1 MEKEASIPD
10 HCVAFS
16 LSDASDPDYQV
27 QCQHNHEDICE
38 QCEAL
43 NETLREIDS
52 RINCCHFSSD
62 DEREEAIYI
71 MQSSKLAIRSWQCH
85 ILRSFNQDQAR
96 LDFLDLLDNET
107 VLIVNDWAM
116 KFLPQRYRESQSD
129 WFGKRGISWHIS
141 VVYRRSDSQLQWQG
155 YVHIIQSCSQD
166 STSVIS
172 IMQDVLRSVKSE
184 YPNVTKAYFRQDNA
198 GCYHSSATI
207 LACPVVSSSTGV
219 QIRRIDFSDPQGGKG
234 AADRLA
240 ATCKAH
246 VRIFINEGHDVT
258 NATQLKDA
266 LVSHGGIDG
275 VRVACLDAV
284 TTASPISEPAKI
296 HNVSKLNNFEF
307 TEGGIKA
314 WRAYDIGRGKEI
326 KADTS
331 TTGNAQS

>member
-1 MEKEASIPD
+1 
-10 HCVAFS
+10 
-16 LSDASDPDYQV
+16 
-27 QCQHNHEDICE
+27 
-38 QCEAL
+38 
-43 NETLREIDS
+43 
-52 RINCCHFSSD
+52 
-62 DEREEAIYI
+62 
-71 MQSSKLAIRSWQCH
+71 
-85 ILRSFNQDQAR
+85 
-96 LDFLDLLDNET
+96 
-107 VLIVNDWAM
+107 M
-116 KFLPQRYRESQSD
+116 KFLPQRYQKSKSD
-129 WFGKRGISWHIS
+129 WFGKRCISWHIF

-296 HNVSKLNNFEF
+296 HHVSKLNNFEF